1 MDEDPVF
8 AGRFARSELRPFK
21 AWLLRG
27 RDERGHGGRGRPPQR
42 YAKNDYLSR
51 RNA

>member
-8 AGRFARSELRPFK
+8 AGGFARSELRAFK

-27 RDERGHGGRGRPPQR
+27 RDYAATGSRPSSSALRQER
-42 YAKNDYLSR
+42 LSS
-51 RNA
+51 AA